1 MFAELLACSNF
12 SFLHGASH
20 PEEMVE
26 TAHALGLSAIGICD
40 RHGLYGSV
48 RAFVRARELGI
59 KLIVGTELEVKWR
72 DLLSVSAQ
80 PRLALLVEDA
90 QGYRNLCRLLTLA
103 HRDAPKGQAILRLDT
118 LRYEDFTGLIALVP
132 ADSLL
137 VLDAAQQVH
146 ESATRQRQAWLARL
160 HELFTQRLYLLAYR
174 HWDATQ
180 SLREQALLDGQQRL
194 GLAVVASARPR
205 MHVAERKALADV
217 LECIRRGTTVQA
229 AGTQLLANCEARLLP
244 EAEMRLRFR
253 DHLDWVEQTHAVAS
267 LVRFDLGSLNYYFPC
282 ALEPGETADEKLAR
296 LTWQGAERRYPAGTP
311 AAVKAQIDRELILI
325 AQMGMA
331 SYF

>member
-1 MFAELLACSNF
+1 MVRFQISPLILNSYKIIASHWITDIFVQYSDRFVPTARWVCVMFAELLACSNF

-160 HELFTQRLYLLAYR
+160 HELFTCNGSIYWRIVIGMQRNPCVNR
-174 HWDATQ
+174 RCWT
-180 SLREQALLDGQQRL
+180 
-194 GLAVVASARPR
+194 ASSA
-205 MHVAERKALADV
+205 
-217 LECIRRGTTVQA
+217 
-229 AGTQLLANCEARLLP
+229 
-244 EAEMRLRFR
+244 
-253 DHLDWVEQTHAVAS
+253 
-267 LVRFDLGSLNYYFPC
+267 
-282 ALEPGETADEKLAR
+282 
-296 LTWQGAERRYPAGTP
+296 
-311 AAVKAQIDRELILI
+311 
-325 AQMGMA
+325 
-331 SYF
+331 